1 MARADLARAGEA
13 LARGEGAKGASL
25 LSEAL
30 IAEADGP
37 ATADHLWLARAVALV
52 RADQPAEAAS
62 ALSRLSPARRGS
74 TGFQRVQAAIHASRG
89 ELDEAER
96 LLASLLQKKQDDV
109 KPLLTAVR
117 ARQGLAALRA
127 GNLARGGERLRLA
140 TSEGVADETLRRQV
154 VLGLLASSV
163 PSPSGA
169 EAEALLASEAW
180 LASSREAHVLLVRG
194 ATSRLDLP
202 AAVRSLRLLGTGAA
216 VEPLWWALFS
226 RLAAAARP
234 ADLASLLPAVPAASF
249 SPRISRA
256 MACLGVTALRQ
267 LGRREEASALLCK
280 TLAAAPEDPELVL
293 LAASLA
299 IEQGDLERAD
309 GFLATLPEE
318 HPPARL
324 HRLSLAFA
332 QGRYGVVRAAL
343 PPEALRAIPDAAER
357 SAAATL
363 SAYASIAL
371 GATARGRLV
380 LKSAPAPPTAL
391 QRFLAGY
398 AALAEGLWPEAT
410 ACLVGTRLLP
420 LARLEQARH
429 LADSGKPL
437 DGLREL
443 DLAAQDPSL
452 SAEVTETRRHL
463 WLRTCQQA
471 LLRKDLP
478 LAARTLAD
486 TRRAAPDLASRVAV
500 LEDQLRFA
508 AGWSEVAGGG
518 VSGRI
523 AFLDGFSRSVP
534 QALPGQSRA
543 RRTAEVSYLVA
554 VARLEEWR
562 RTGQPAEGLA
572 RVRQLLDEALE
583 ADADLAPAAAL
594 LGVILAREGSDRAFA
609 LLDVAQRHG
618 LASPAI
624 QAALG
629 ARYLETG
636 RHLEAKRIFLAEAA
650 RTGGQG
656 RICRLLRDLLRE
668 ESRPLLVPRNP
679 DLQVALEVPDLPEG
693 ADGPDGEPFGG
704 VDPLKRL
711 PVLAARVQRARAG
724 ATSALEEKLSAVAS
738 SLARIAAAADP
749 AALEPVER
757 TALALLSGAAAT
769 LLLLAFAGPGAT
781 KASTAL
787 PLVLGALFGWGSKI
801 TFPQAVEAL
810 GTETALGR
818 LAGLPLPPLQPVA
831 GTDVAPVPEGEPEQ
845 AVRVSLRLPAIDLA
859 PLLAKLPTLE
869 PRPWPAS
876 GTSQQHAQV
885 TFEEVSLVEL
895 SDVDPLAALLDFE
908 AATTGVAG

>member
-30 IAEADGP
+30 IADADGP

-52 RADQPAEAAS
+52 RADQPGEAAS
-62 ALSRLSPARRGS
+62 TLARLSPARRSS
-74 TGFQRVQAAIHASRG
+74 TGAQRVQAAIHAARG
-89 ELDEAER
+89 GSSTGGTAP
-96 LLASLLQKKQDDV
+96 ASLLQKKQDDV

-117 ARQGLAALRA
+117 ARQGLAALPGR
-127 GNLARGGERLRLA
+127 NLARGAERLRLA
-140 TSEGVADETLRRQV
+140 TSEGIADETLRRQV
-154 VLGLLASSV
+154 MLGLLASSV
-163 PSPSGA
+163 PSPRGPTRRRSWPRAVARIVAGGPRPPRA
-169 EAEALLASEAW
+169 
-180 LASSREAHVLLVRG
+180 G

-202 AAVRSLRLLGTGAA
+202 AAVHGLRLLGTGPA
-216 VEPLWWALFS
+216 VEPLWWALIS
-226 RLAAAARP
+226 RLAEAARS

-249 SPRISRA
+249 SPRVSRA
-256 MACLGVTALRQ
+256 IACLGVAALRQ
-267 LGRREEASALLCK
+267 LGRRDEASALLGK
-280 TLAAAPEDPELVL
+280 ALAAAPEDPELVL

-299 IEQGDLERAD
+299 MEEGDLERAD
-309 GFLATLPEE
+309 GLLATFPEE

-363 SAYASIAL
+363 SAYASIAF

-380 LKSAPAPPTAL
+380 LKAAPAPPTAL

-410 ACLVGTRLLP
+410 AALVGTRLLP

-443 DLAAQDPSL
+443 DFAAQDPSL
-452 SAEVTETRRHL
+452 SAEVAETRRHL

-508 AGWSEVAGGG
+508 AGWSEAAGGG

-523 AFLDGFSRSVP
+523 AFLDGFSRSAP
-534 QALPGQSRA
+534 PALPGQSRA

-572 RVRQLLDEALE
+572 RVRRLLDEALA
-583 ADADLAPAAAL
+583 ADAELAPAAAL
-594 LGVILAREGSDRAFA
+594 LGVILAGRLGSGLR

-624 QAALG
+624 RRLS
-629 ARYLETG
+629 ARATS
-636 RHLEAKRIFLAEAA
+636 RRATPEARGSSSPRR

-656 RICRLLRDLLRE
+656 RIFRLLRDLLRE
-668 ESRPLLVPRNP
+668 SPGPSSPNP
-679 DLQVALEVPDLPEG
+679 DPQLALEIPDLLEG

-757 TALALLSGAAAT
+757 TALALLSGSAAT
-769 LLLLAFAGPGAT
+769 LLLLAFSDADVTGA
-781 KASTAL
+781 ATAL
-787 PLVLGALFGWGSKI
+787 PLVVGALFGWGSRI

-831 GTDVAPVPEGEPEQ
+831 GTDVAPVPDGEPEQ
-845 AVRVSLRLPAIDLA
+845 AVRASLRLPAIDLV
-859 PLLAKLPTLE
+859 PLLAKLPPLE

-876 GTSQQHAQV
+876 STSPQNAQV
-885 TFEEVSLVEL
+885 TLEEVSLVGL
-895 SDVDPLAALLDFE
+895 SGVDPLAVLLDFE
-908 AATTGVAG
+908 AAATEVAG